1 MTAVLIKRDKDLHT
15 GQMSC
20 EAEGRVWGD
29 AVEAKRAKKSP
40 ANHQNLGDRQG
51 TDSSV
56 GRTNPADML
65 MWELLPSRT
74 VKQ

>member
-51 TDSSV
+51 TDSSPQWLE
-56 GRTNPADML
+56 GLTL
-65 MWELLPSRT
+65 QT
-74 VKQ
+74 C